1 MKSDSARQRFLF
13 DDGRPAVRVMGVLNL
28 TPDSFYGPS
37 RAAGTAE
44 ALAMARRMVDEGAD
58 LIDVGAESSRPG
70 SQPVSA
76 AVEIERLLPLVRGL
90 AQELDVAVSVD
101 TWKAEVA
108 DAVLGAGAAV
118 INDITALAG
127 DKKMAAVIA
136 RHRAAAVLMHMQGS
150 PETMQANPRYDDLVG
165 DIQEFLRRRLRRA
178 LDAGIDAAQIAID
191 PGIGFGKTAEHNLE
205 LVARLNEFTE
215 LGAPLL
221 LGVSRKSFIGKV
233 LDLPVEERLEGS
245 LAAAAIG
252 VMKGA
257 RVIRAHDV
265 AATARVIRLV
275 CAIQGHERSGN

>member
-127 DKKMAAVIA
+127 DEEMAAVIA

-275 CAIQGHERSGN
+275 CAIQCHERRGN

>member
-127 DKKMAAVIA
+127 DEEMAAVIA

-257 RVIRAHDV
+257 RIIRTHDV
-265 AATARVIRLV
+265 AATVRVVRLV

>member
-127 DKKMAAVIA
+127 DEEMAAVIA

-191 PGIGFGKTAEHNLE
+191 PG
-205 LVARLNEFTE
+205 
-215 LGAPLL
+215 
-221 LGVSRKSFIGKV
+221 
-233 LDLPVEERLEGS
+233 
-245 LAAAAIG
+245 
-252 VMKGA
+252 
-257 RVIRAHDV
+257 
-265 AATARVIRLV
+265 
-275 CAIQGHERSGN
+275 